1 MTNCK
6 NCGHGSH
13 CGVPLKDEF
22 CAGDAMILI
31 CSHCRCEKCVENED
45 SISES

>member
-1 MTNCK
+1 MTSCR

-13 CGVPLKDEF
+13 CGAILKKDLDGNGEEIQV
-22 CAGDAMILI
+22 CTN
-31 CSHCRCEKCVENED
+31 CRCERCESEN

>member
-13 CGVPLKDEF
+13 CGAILKKDLQGEGE
-22 CAGDAMILI
+22 AIQI
-31 CSHCRCEKCVENED
+31 CQTCRCERCDNENP
-45 SISES
+45 ISES

>member
-13 CGVPLKDEF
+13 CGAILKKDLQGEGEAIQV
-22 CAGDAMILI
+22 CTN
-31 CSHCRCEKCVENED
+31 CRCERCENENP
-45 SISES
+45 ISES